1 MPVLSGSGRVTVVPG
16 NVHDQLSSERRL
28 AALLRGRGDLDG
40 PLRAA
45 RQSLRSRPDWIGHVA
60 DWDEVLLGLIEANLG
75 EAVVI
80 GFLDMSKRWPVQRSS
95 QDLVIAGR
103 AVWKIGR
110 AAGSRVA
117 QALLVGLAGVLPKL
131 AANDAL
137 VTVLTALQDLAEAGP
152 ESVGLVVGRLQQL
165 LTYADAKEFS
175 IWISS
180 GLRAAGGRAARRR
193 AYFGLDD
200 GLSKRLLYERSGT
213 DDDLARLEKRL
224 SATLLALWNRKVS
237 FRKLPIAAMPPVPRR
252 ASLVGGLLG
261 LPDAYPGFKDDR
273 AHLIYVAA
281 AAHAGAHFVHSSV
294 RFPVGRLKPLQ
305 TALVSLI
312 EDARVETLALRD
324 MPGLRRVWLPFHT
337 AMPAPRAT
345 AAGLMTRLARALA
358 DPDYEDPDAWVG
370 KGRALFAAAADRLAD
385 AAISREIGCLLG
397 NDIGQMRL
405 QFDAKGYVV
414 EPPYRDDN
422 LALWDF
428 GEQPDGPTDEIELAV
443 ETVRIERREDA
454 SGNRSNETAPPD
466 PEQRAR
472 ARVVMTLDGLPVA
485 RYPEWDHALRLERPD
500 WTTILEADV
509 VASARCGDALAEGD
523 AARRVA
529 TITRDASIGRRQR
542 HRGQRDGDALDIDAA
557 IALTM
562 ERRAGQ
568 VSEPRVYLRDAPGP
582 RDLAIL
588 LLLDL
593 SQSTASHDG
602 RGRSVID
609 VERKAAA
616 IIASAVEAAGDAIA
630 VHGFNSDGRER
641 VRYLRIKE
649 FGEDMDAVVRARLSG
664 LEGNYSTRL
673 GPALRH
679 AASYLSQRRA
689 FRKVLLVLTD
699 GEPSDV
705 DVPDPNYLA
714 EDARRAVQHLRRR
727 GIDAFAFGLGDG
739 PFSQLDRIFSE
750 RRALRVPRIDVLP
763 RRLLELYAELK
774 K

>member
-1 MPVLSGSGRVTVVPG
+1 MTVVPG
-16 NVHDQLSSERRL
+16 NAHDQLSSERRL
-28 AALLRGRGDLDG
+28 AALLRGRGDLDA

-45 RQSLRSRPDWIGHVA
+45 QLSLRNGPDWIGHVA
-60 DWDEVLLGLIEANLG
+60 DWNDVILGLIEANLG

-80 GFLDMSKRWPVQRSS
+80 GFLHISKRWPVQRSP

-117 QALLVGLAGVLPKL
+117 QALIFGLPEVLPKL
-131 AANDAL
+131 ATNDAL

-152 ESVGLVVGRLQQL
+152 ESVGLVVGRLRQL
-165 LTYADAKEFS
+165 LTYADAGDFS
-175 IWISS
+175 VWISS

-193 AYFGLDD
+193 AYFALDD
-200 GLSKRLLYERSGT
+200 GLSTRLLYGRSGAG
-213 DDDLARLEKRL
+213 DDFERLEKRL
-224 SATLLALWNRKVS
+224 SATMLALWNRKVS
-237 FRKLPIAAMPPVPRR
+237 FRKLPIATMPPVPRR

-261 LPDAYPGFKDDR
+261 LPNAYPGFDNDR
-273 AHLIYVAA
+273 ADLIYVAA
-281 AAHAGAHFVHSSV
+281 AEHAGAHLVHSRV
-294 RFPVGRLKPLQ
+294 RFPVARLKPLQ
-305 TALVSLI
+305 IALVSLI

-337 AMPAPRAT
+337 ALPSARAT
-345 AAGLMTRLARALA
+345 AAGLMMRLARALV

-385 AAISREIGCLLG
+385 AAISREIGSLLG

-414 EPPYRDDN
+414 EPAYRDDN

-443 ETVRIERREDA
+443 ESVRIERREDA
-454 SGNRSNETAPPD
+454 SGNRSDDTAPPD

-472 ARVVMTLDGLPVA
+472 ARAVMTLDGLAVA

-500 WTTILEADV
+500 WTTILEADA
-509 VASARCGDALAEGD
+509 VASVGSGDVLADED
-523 AARRVA
+523 ATRRVA
-529 TITRDASIGRRQR
+529 AITRHASIGRRQR

-557 IALTM
+557 IALM
-562 ERRAGQ
+562 IERRAGRIG
-568 VSEPRVYLRDAPGP
+568 EPRVYLRDTPGP

-593 SQSTASHDG
+593 SQSTASRDS

-641 VRYLRIKE
+641 VRYLRVKE
-649 FGEDMDAVVRARLSG
+649 FGEDMDVVVRARLSG
-664 LEGNYSTRL
+664 LASGYSTRL

-679 AASYLSQRRA
+679 AGGYLSQRRA

-705 DVPDPNYLA
+705 DVPDPQYLA
-714 EDARRAVQHLRRR
+714 EDARRAVQQLRRR
-727 GIDAFAFGLGDG
+727 GVDTFAFGLGDG
-739 PFSQLDRIFSE
+739 SFSQLDRIFGE
-750 RRALRVPRIDVLP
+750 RRALRVPHIDVLH
-763 RRLLELYAELK
+763 RRVLELYAELK